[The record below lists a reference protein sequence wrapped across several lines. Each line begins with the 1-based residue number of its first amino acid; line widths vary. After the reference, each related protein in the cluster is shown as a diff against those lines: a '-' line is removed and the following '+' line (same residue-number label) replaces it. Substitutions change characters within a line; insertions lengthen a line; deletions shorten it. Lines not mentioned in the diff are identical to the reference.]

1 MRFITSSPLPFHG
14 LVSNVASPT
23 FHLPSLP
30 KHLSSELP
38 YHPPCLTSHTLPPP
52 PVRKTLGH
60 APFASSS
67 TDTRP
72 LRHSSIASFVS
83 EISILS
89 HPVLNRPQPVT
100 RTQSLRVL
108 VINFQSAK
116 PKKVD
121 FWRNSDL
128 FDPDIILGTETWLNH
143 PSITNNGFFPPTFDI
158 YRRERPN
165 RGCGTLVATK
175 KSLITHQNPANPSS
189 ETVIVSVQTNNR
201 SSNLIVGSLYRAP
214 FARSGQETAAL
225 LDAFDR
231 ACRWKKDVVWLGGD
245 LHFPDID
252 RDTNSIVRRQ
262 HSISLNE
269 AQVDRFQDCGM
280 LQTNRNP

>member
-1 MRFITSSPLPFHG
+1 M
-14 LVSNVASPT
+14 
-23 FHLPSLP
+23 
-30 KHLSSELP
+30 
-38 YHPPCLTSHTLPPP
+38 
-52 PVRKTLGH
+52 
-60 APFASSS
+60 
-67 TDTRP
+67 
-72 LRHSSIASFVS
+72 
-83 EISILS
+83 
-89 HPVLNRPQPVT
+89 
-100 RTQSLRVL
+100 
-108 VINFQSAK
+108 
-116 PKKVD
+116 
-121 FWRNSDL
+121 

-231 ACRWKKDVVWLGGD
+231 ACRSKKDVVWLGGD
-245 LHFPDID
+245 LNLPDID
-252 RDTNSIVRRQ
+252 WNTNSTVGHQYPKSMNKAYLDKACFKPIATTQERMLFWTTSSQ
-262 HSISLNE
+262 TDAALPPGQPLH
-269 AQVDRFQDCGM
+269 QD
-280 LQTNRNP
+280 